1 MEGCDEMENEKFEKY
16 QDLEKEVR
24 KMWVVRTMVIPVVLG
39 ALGS

>member
-1 MEGCDEMENEKFEKY
+1 MENEKFEKY